1 MIPHEASLVEGAD
14 VRAQR
19 RAAERALILQ
29 AQKGSLEAFEELV
42 RTYERKVYFIARSM
56 IGDPVSARDLTQDTF
71 LRVWQGLARF
81 KLEYNFYTWL
91 YRIVVNLCI
100 DYLRKHGRFK
110 SHELEACEDQ
120 LMDGTDPHLVAEQH
134 EVADQVNA
142 VLDQLPVKYRLILV
156 LRDMQGL
163 DCDEVARVIQCT
175 PATTRW
181 RLHRARMLFRELWER
196 AGVGANAGVR

>member
-1 MIPHEASLVEGAD
+1 
-14 VRAQR
+14 
-19 RAAERALILQ
+19 
-29 AQKGSLEAFEELV
+29 
-42 RTYERKVYFIARSM
+42 
-56 IGDPVSARDLTQDTF
+56 
-71 LRVWQGLARF
+71 
-81 KLEYNFYTWL
+81 
-91 YRIVVNLCI
+91 
-100 DYLRKHGRFK
+100 
-110 SHELEACEDQ
+110 
-120 LMDGTDPHLVAEQH
+120 MDGTDPDLVAEQH